1 MVNTWQD
8 WGSNSPV
15 QWDAD
20 YIDLDALVSRERRA
34 FGFDGERYDF
44 ANGEDLSLTDQENL
58 RRLFVRLW
66 EVEHATGDD
75 DGMLTTGDAGVS
87 DRLDRRVCEIAVYGA
102 SGDVDAMGAGDRN
115 ELVARMTVRQRNVI
129 RNAFFKGFDG
139 MPPFVAR
146 AAQLWITEVTRQ
158 LNAATV
164 VEATDTEPTT
174 PDGEST
180 TTSETPLT
188 KSSKKART
196 SRRVSATATEAA

>member
-8 WGSNSPV
+8 WGSQAPV

-34 FGFDGERYDF
+34 FGFAGERYDF

-75 DGMLTTGDAGVS
+75 DGMLTTTDAGVS
-87 DRLDRRVCEIAVYGA
+87 ERLDRRVCEIAVYAA
-102 SGDVDAMGAGDRN
+102 SSDVDAMGAGERN

-139 MPPFVAR
+139 LPPFVAR

-158 LNAATV
+158 LNVAT
-164 VEATDTEPTT
+164 VEATDADTTTE
-174 PDGEST
+174 DGEST